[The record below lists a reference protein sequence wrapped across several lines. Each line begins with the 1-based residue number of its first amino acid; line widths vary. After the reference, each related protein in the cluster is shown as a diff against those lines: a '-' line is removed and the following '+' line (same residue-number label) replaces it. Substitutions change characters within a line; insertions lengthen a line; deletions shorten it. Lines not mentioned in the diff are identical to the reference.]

1 MNRESFPDK
10 VLSNG
15 FLHHFHLLY
24 KAEKPS
30 VHLHFVSINYF
41 VLSRSQPWL
50 NGPMSNLLKIKA
62 MSFGFTKFVNILLVN
77 FLMNIPERPW
87 W

>member
-1 MNRESFPDK
+1 MAEKFCSFCKFLMNRESFPDK

-30 VHLHFVSINYF
+30 VHLHFVSIFCVESISAVVEWTDVKLAQN
-41 VLSRSQPWL
+41 
-50 NGPMSNLLKIKA
+50 
-62 MSFGFTKFVNILLVN
+62 
-77 FLMNIPERPW
+77 
-87 W
+87 